1 MQNMNPWK
9 YLAAYEEQDKDIFY
23 GREKEQDEFTALVKN
38 NLYVTL
44 YGRTGIGKTSFL
56 KAGVFP
62 QLRESNYF
70 PIVVRFS
77 AMNYGKESKESFAEL
92 IVRLIDDQKGIEVE
106 NPTGHE
112 PSPVIK
118 EDKKDQKGVE
128 VEKATEHEP
137 SPVIKKDNLNY
148 LWEYFA
154 TRHFYNK
161 EGDEVFPVIVLDQF
175 EENLISQRGESELLL
190 KQIYALVDDNKD
202 FPAGYHSETNFRFII
217 SIRED
222 ELFRLEESIDKC
234 QLFDFKKNRY
244 RLSYLSRQSAEEV
257 ITKPCNEQLL
267 PKDEQKRKDI
277 IDGIIKL
284 STDKDSDGI
293 NTILLS
299 LILSCMYERCAARK
313 EKVFTVNDIN
323 SFGKDLLVDFY
334 QSLPVKKKTRKVI
347 EEKFI
352 DAQGRRNMVN
362 IGNLDIPQQELD
374 KLCNGS
380 ERILQK
386 SDKRIELVHDLL
398 ALAIFEA
405 KQQRRKEE
413 SSRMY
418 KILLITFFSFVFIL
432 GLMRSVIS
440 NTNVSDIITITEENT
455 EHSVLGDNKVEEI
468 VIDINEKYF
477 SIVDCKRLKRVI
489 IRHDI
494 TSFLHIEDCPS
505 LENIELSDSVNLG
518 EIILRNCPQLRDLYI
533 PNNINK
539 ICSDTE
545 LTVSLNPD
553 NHRYEVKDGT
563 VWDLETKKIVYNQKA
578 SRINE
583 LFTGDSIFLTFPNLL
598 CNEAKV
604 IDIIGHGKQ
613 VTVYNAARI
622 TEEGFIVVDKY
633 RPEVIGYTTVNKNI
647 DLSNLRVG
655 DGAFANCKELE
666 SVRINSDTHFDEHV
680 FTNCPNL
687 KRIIIYQ
694 DDTPD
699 TLETSNIQNLLDAVR
714 TVQHPLIYEI
724 KGEGS
729 LKKNKDGVVFLGTI
743 PVLIS
748 AESKKEYEIMDGRNG
763 TTYLCTKGWFVIRAG
778 NSQNIHGK
786 PFIKYLPDSI
796 LNKYVI
802 KGTYL
807 EDSFVEGDVNKYVVY
822 CGDLTKKERTFYVRD
837 NNVKFLDLPDSVKRK
852 ITVFV
857 PYWQLER
864 FVNDERFIG
873 FKDIREMS
881 LLRSMAAN
889 ASNSFEGAWSVV
901 SKNKVFLLLFVVAI
915 ASILMFFWYTN
926 FIKLRRQNNARH
938 IIIRSIASSLS
949 TTAFVFF
956 VWVSTYWFVW
966 FFFFSGVSGG
976 NIISTVIGISV
987 VLLAMLLMHKN
998 VLYRVK
1004 GIKQNKIDKNEKG

>member
-77 AMNYGKESKESFAEL
+77 SMDYDKESFAEL
-92 IVRLIDDQKGIEVE
+92 IVSLIKNQEGIEVE

-112 PSPVIK
+112 PSPVIEGDK
-118 EDKKDQKGVE
+118 PVIEDDKKDK
-128 VEKATEHEP
+128 KD
-137 SPVIKKDNLNY
+137 KDNLNY

-175 EENLISQRGESELLL
+175 EENLISHRGKSELLL

-374 KLCNGS
+374 KLCDGS

-440 NTNVSDIITITEENT
+440 NTNVSDIITITEEYT
-455 EHSVLGDNKVEEI
+455 DYYVSEDDEVEEI
-468 VIDINEKYF
+468 VIDNNRDSFRIAN
-477 SIVDCKRLKRVI
+477 CKRLKRVI
-489 IRHDI
+489 VRHDVNK
-494 TSFLHIEDCPS
+494 LDIEMCPS
-505 LENIELSDSVNLG
+505 LQNIELSDSVNLG
-518 EIILRNCPQLRDLYI
+518 EITLRNCPQLRNLYI

-539 ICSDTE
+539 IYSDTE
-545 LTVSLNPD
+545 LTVLLNPD
-553 NHRYEVKDGT
+553 NHRYEVKDGN
-563 VWDLETKKIVYNQKA
+563 VWDLETKRIVYNAEVFRVKK
-578 SRINE
+578 
-583 LFTGDSIFLTFPNLL
+583 LFNGNSIFVIFPNLL
-598 CNEAKV
+598 CDEAKV
-604 IDIIGHGKQ
+604 IDTIRYGWDEKQ
-613 VTVYNAARI
+613 VTVYNRARI
-622 TEEGFIVVDKY
+622 TEEGFIVDGSIY
-633 RPEVIGYTTVNKNI
+633 FPGVIGYKTVNKDI
-647 DLSNLRVG
+647 DLSNLCVS

-666 SVRINSDTHFDEHV
+666 NVRINQKTELGEHV
-680 FTNCPNL
+680 FTNCTNL

-694 DDTPD
+694 RAG
-699 TLETSNIQNLLDAVR
+699 LSKENIVCLLDAVR

-724 KGEGS
+724 EGEGP
-729 LKKNKDGVVFLGTI
+729 LKKNNDGVVFLDTI
-743 PVLIS
+743 PVLVS
-748 AESKKEYEIMDGRNG
+748 AESKKEYEIMAGRND
-763 TTYLCTKGWFVIRAG
+763 TTYLCTKGWLVIRTG
-778 NSQNIHGK
+778 NRQNTSGK

-802 KGTYL
+802 KGVYL
-807 EDSFVEGDVNKYVVY
+807 EDSFVEGYVNKDIVY

-857 PYWQLER
+857 PYGQLER

-873 FKDIREMS
+873 FKDVREMS

-889 ASNSFEGAWSVV
+889 ASNSFKGAWGFV
-901 SKNKVFLLLFVVAI
+901 SHYKFFLLLFVVAI
-915 ASILMFFWYTN
+915 ASLLLLFWYTS
-926 FIKLRRQNNARH
+926 FIKLKRQNNARH
-938 IIIRSIASSLS
+938 IIIRSITSSLS

>member
-77 AMNYGKESKESFAEL
+77 SMDYDKESFAEL
-92 IVRLIDDQKGIEVE
+92 IVSLIKNQEGIEVE

-118 EDKKDQKGVE
+118 EDKKDQKEVE
-128 VEKATEHEP
+128 VENPTEHEP

-347 EEKFI
+347 EDKFI

-440 NTNVSDIITITEENT
+440 NTNVSDIKTITEEYT
-455 EHSVLGDNKVEEI
+455 SPVFKDNEVEEI
-468 VIDINEKYF
+468 VIDNNRVKF
-477 SIVDCKRLKRVI
+477 SIVNCKSLKRVTVK
-489 IRHDI
+489 RDI
-494 TSFLHIEDCPS
+494 KYFKIENCPS
-505 LENIELSDSVNLG
+505 LQNIELSDSVNLD
-518 EIILRNCPQLRDLYI
+518 IITLHDCPQLRNLYI

-539 ICSDTE
+539 IYSDTK
-545 LTVSLNPD
+545 LNVLPNPD
-553 NHRYEVKDGT
+553 NRRYEVKDGN
-563 VWDLETKKIVYNQKA
+563 VWDLETKRIVYNA
-578 SRINE
+578 EVFRVE
-583 LFTGDSIFLTFPNLL
+583 RLFSDSILVIFPNML
-598 CNEAKV
+598 CDEAKV
-604 IDIIGHGKQ
+604 IDTIRYVFDEKQ
-613 VTVYNAARI
+613 ITVYNTARI

-633 RPEVIGYTTVNKNI
+633 RPEVIGYTAVYKNI

-666 SVRINSDTHFDEHV
+666 SVRIDSDTHFGEYV

-694 DDTPD
+694 DY
-699 TLETSNIQNLLDAVR
+699 TLNHVGYIQNLLDAVR

-724 KGEGS
+724 EGEGP
-729 LKKNKDGVVFLGTI
+729 LKKNNDGVVFLDTI
-743 PVLIS
+743 PVLVS
-748 AESKKEYEIMDGRNG
+748 AESKKEYEIMAGRND
-763 TTYLCTKGWFVIRAG
+763 TTYLCTKGWFVIRTG
-778 NSQNIHGK
+778 NYQNVNGK
-786 PFIKYLPDSI
+786 PFIKYLPDNI

-802 KGTYL
+802 KGVYL
-807 EDSFVEGDVNKYVVY
+807 EDSFVEGDVNNDLVY
-822 CGDLTKKERTFYVRD
+822 CGELTKKEHTFYIRD

-857 PYWQLER
+857 PYGQLER
-864 FVNDERFIG
+864 FVNDERFID
-873 FKDIREMS
+873 FKDVREMS

-889 ASNSFEGAWSVV
+889 ASNSFEGAWTVV
-901 SKNKVFLLLFVVAI
+901 SNNKVFLLLFVVAI
-915 ASILMFFWYTN
+915 ASLLLLFWYTS
-926 FIKLRRQNNARH
+926 FIKLKRQNNARH
-938 IIIRSIASSLS
+938 IIIRSITSSLS

>member
-77 AMNYGKESKESFAEL
+77 SMDYDKESFAEL
-92 IVRLIDDQKGIEVE
+92 IVSLIKNQEGIEVE

-118 EDKKDQKGVE
+118 EDKKDQKEVE
-128 VEKATEHEP
+128 VENPTEHEP

-175 EENLISQRGESELLL
+175 EENLISHRGKSELLL

-374 KLCNGS
+374 KLCDGS

-440 NTNVSDIITITEENT
+440 NTNVSDIITITEEYT
-455 EHSVLGDNKVEEI
+455 DYYVSEDDEVEEI
-468 VIDINEKYF
+468 VIDNNRDSFRIAN
-477 SIVDCKRLKRVI
+477 CKRLKRVI
-489 IRHDI
+489 VRHDVNK
-494 TSFLHIEDCPS
+494 LDIEMCPS
-505 LENIELSDSVNLG
+505 LQNIELSDSVNLG
-518 EIILRNCPQLRDLYI
+518 EITLRNCPQLRNLYI

-539 ICSDTE
+539 IYSDTE
-545 LTVSLNPD
+545 LTVLLNPD
-553 NHRYEVKDGT
+553 NHRYEVKDGN
-563 VWDLETKKIVYNQKA
+563 VWDLETKRIVYNAEVFRVKK
-578 SRINE
+578 
-583 LFTGDSIFLTFPNLL
+583 LFNGNSIFVIFPNLL
-598 CNEAKV
+598 CDEAKV
-604 IDIIGHGKQ
+604 IDTIRYGWDEKQ
-613 VTVYNAARI
+613 VTVYNRARI
-622 TEEGFIVVDKY
+622 TEEGFIVDGSIY
-633 RPEVIGYTTVNKNI
+633 FPGVIGYKTVNKDI
-647 DLSNLRVG
+647 DLSNLCVS

-666 SVRINSDTHFDEHV
+666 NVRINQKTELGEHV
-680 FTNCPNL
+680 FTNCTNL

-694 DDTPD
+694 WAG
-699 TLETSNIQNLLDAVR
+699 LSVGNIVCLLDAVR

-724 KGEGS
+724 EGEGP
-729 LKKNKDGVVFLGTI
+729 LKKNNDGVVFLDNT

-748 AESKKEYEIMDGRNG
+748 AESKKEYEITDGRKS
-763 TTYLCTKGWFVIRAG
+763 TVYICTKGWISVSKG
-778 NSQNIHGK
+778 NKQSTWGR
-786 PFIKYLPDSI
+786 PFIKYLPDRI
-796 LNKYVI
+796 VNKYV
-802 KGTYL
+802 KMDMFL
-807 EDSFVEGDVNKYVVY
+807 EDSFVEGYVNDVAVY
-822 CGDLTKKERTFYVRD
+822 CGNLTKKERTFYIRN
-837 NNVKFLDLPDSVKRK
+837 NNVKFFDLSDSIKRK
-852 ITVFV
+852 ITVIV
-857 PYWQLER
+857 PYGQLER
-864 FVNDERFIG
+864 LVNDERFIG
-873 FKDIREMS
+873 FKDVREMS

-901 SKNKVFLLLFVVAI
+901 SNNKVFLLLFVVAI
-915 ASILMFFWYTN
+915 ALILMFFWYTD

>member
-92 IVRLIDDQKGIEVE
+92 IVSLIKNQEGIEVE

-118 EDKKDQKGVE
+118 EDKKDQKEVE
-128 VEKATEHEP
+128 VENPTEHEP

-299 LILSCMYERCAARK
+299 LILSCMYERCAARR

-440 NTNVSDIITITEENT
+440 NTNVSVVKIITEKYTKDYVY
-455 EHSVLGDNKVEEI
+455 SDNEVEEI
-468 VIDINEKYF
+468 VIDNNRDRFEIAH
-477 SIVDCKRLKRVI
+477 CKRLKRVI
-489 IRHDI
+489 IRNGVNKLDI
-494 TSFLHIEDCPS
+494 RQCPS

-518 EIILRNCPQLRDLYI
+518 KITLRDCPQLRRLYI

-539 ICSDTE
+539 IYSDTE
-545 LTVSLNPD
+545 LNVSLNPD
-553 NHRYEVKDGT
+553 NRRYEVKDGT
-563 VWDLETKKIVYNQKA
+563 AWDLETKRIVYNAEA
-578 SRINE
+578 SRVKR
-583 LFTGDSIFLTFPNLL
+583 LSDGDSIFLTFPNLL
-598 CNEAKV
+598 CNEIKVCDTIICDYAKHV
-604 IDIIGHGKQ
+604 MS
-613 VTVYNAARI
+613 VYNAARV
-622 TEEGFIVVDKY
+622 TEEGFIVDYKY
-633 RPEVIGYTTVNKNI
+633 WPKVIGYTTVNKDI
-647 DLSNLRVG
+647 DLSNLCVS

-666 SVRINSDTHFDEHV
+666 NVRINQKTELGEHV
-680 FTNCPNL
+680 FTNCTNL

-694 DDTPD
+694 RAG
-699 TLETSNIQNLLDAVR
+699 LSKENIVCLLDAVR

-724 KGEGS
+724 EGEGP
-729 LKKNKDGVVFLGTI
+729 LKKNNDGVVFLDTI
-743 PVLIS
+743 PVLVS
-748 AESKKEYEIMDGRNG
+748 AESKKEYEIMAGRND
-763 TTYLCTKGWFVIRAG
+763 TTYLCTKGWLVIRTG
-778 NSQNIHGK
+778 NRQNTSGK

-802 KGTYL
+802 KGVYL
-807 EDSFVEGDVNKYVVY
+807 EDSFVEGYLNKDIVY

-857 PYWQLER
+857 PYGQLER

-873 FKDIREMS
+873 FKDVREMS

-889 ASNSFEGAWSVV
+889 ASNSFKGAWGFV
-901 SKNKVFLLLFVVAI
+901 SHYKFFLLLFVVAI
-915 ASILMFFWYTN
+915 ASLLLLFWYTS
-926 FIKLRRQNNARH
+926 FIKLKRQNNARH
-938 IIIRSIASSLS
+938 IIIRSITSSLS